1 MKNLLNIVFV
11 LIAIVLLL
19 ILLGVNF
26 NSVFRIIEWSTKFIL
41 PWLGL
46 YWLVEL
52 VKTLG
57 QLNIKFDNKIEND
70 EV

>member
-1 MKNLLNIVFV
+1 MKDLLSAFV
-11 LIAIVLLL
+11 VIIALLL
-19 ILLGVNF
+19 LLPLLGVNTGIF
-26 NSVFRIIEWSTKFIL
+26 FEMIEWSTKFIL

-46 YWLVEL
+46 YWLVKL

-57 QLNIKFDNKIEND
+57 RFNMKLDHKIEND